1 MTLFEVALVVA
12 LAGVVAELVG
22 VFAGW
27 HPPAF

>member
-1 MTLFEVALVVA
+1 MTAFELALVVA

-27 HPPAF
+27 HAPWY